1 MSVKRPRHCWLP
13 RLCVLLALTSVVVS
27 AQDTGSTSSVLYD
40 VELVIFRPLSPSTS
54 AEEWVTVAA
63 APAGNPTEDDGTSLD
78 ASMDQPP
85 DDATWPQQVPPAL
98 EPQPALVAVEP
109 TQQRLESTYATLR
122 RSAGYR
128 PLAHL
133 GWLQEAAAL
142 GQGEPVDLSPLI
154 EPGVPLHASATLERG
169 RYLHLTLVLELESP
183 DDGRPYTIRQTRRM
197 RSGERHYFDHP
208 FFGAIALITPHR
220 DEQALGQHSQP

>member
-1 MSVKRPRHCWLP
+1 M
-13 RLCVLLALTSVVVS
+13 LLALMPAVVS
-27 AQDTGSTSSVLYD
+27 AQGADTASSALYD

-54 AEEWVTVAA
+54 AEEWVTVVT
-63 APAGNPTEDDGTSLD
+63 PATVEPEQDPGGTLD
-78 ASMDQPP
+78 ATTDQPP
-85 DDATWPQQVPPAL
+85 GDATWPQQVVPAP
-98 EPQPALVAVEP
+98 EPQPALVAIEP
-109 TQQRLESTYATLR
+109 SQQRLESIYATLR

-133 GWLQEAAAL
+133 GWLQEAVAL

-169 RYLHLTLVLELESP
+169 RYLHLTLELDLESP
-183 DDGRPYTIRQTRRM
+183 DDGRRYTIRQTRRM

-220 DEQALGQHSQP
+220 EEPAPGPQALP